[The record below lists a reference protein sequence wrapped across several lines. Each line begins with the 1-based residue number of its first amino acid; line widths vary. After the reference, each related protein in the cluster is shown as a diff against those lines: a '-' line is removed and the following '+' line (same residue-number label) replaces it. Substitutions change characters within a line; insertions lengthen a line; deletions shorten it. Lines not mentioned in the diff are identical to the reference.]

1 MWNRSIRKN
10 SLAMIIYNVTVKV
23 DKAIAAD
30 WLEWM
35 QSDHIPAILAT
46 KCFNG
51 YKLVQVLE
59 PDDSDDPTY
68 AVQYFADSM
77 EDYKN
82 YISEHAAEMRKQ
94 ATDKWG
100 DSFVAFRS
108 LLREI
113 A

>member
-1 MWNRSIRKN
+1 
-10 SLAMIIYNVTVKV
+10 MIIYNVTVKV
-23 DKAIAAD
+23 DRSVATD
-30 WLEWM
+30 WLVWM
-35 QSDHIPAILAT
+35 QSEHIPAILET

-59 PDDSDDPTY
+59 LDDSDGPTY
-68 AVQYFADSM
+68 AVQYFADTM
-77 EDYKN
+77 DDYKN
-82 YISEHAAEMRKQ
+82 YINAHAAEMRKQ

>member
-1 MWNRSIRKN
+1 
-10 SLAMIIYNVTVKV
+10 MIIYNVTVKV
-23 DKAIAAD
+23 DKNISTE

-35 QSDHIPAILAT
+35 KDIHIPAILET
-46 KCFNG
+46 KCFTG

-59 PDDSDDPTY
+59 LDDSDGPTY
-68 AVQYFADSM
+68 AVQYFAETIDK
-77 EDYKN
+77 YKN
-82 YISEHAAEMRKQ
+82 YICLHADEMRKQ

-100 DSFVAFRS
+100 DSFIAFRS